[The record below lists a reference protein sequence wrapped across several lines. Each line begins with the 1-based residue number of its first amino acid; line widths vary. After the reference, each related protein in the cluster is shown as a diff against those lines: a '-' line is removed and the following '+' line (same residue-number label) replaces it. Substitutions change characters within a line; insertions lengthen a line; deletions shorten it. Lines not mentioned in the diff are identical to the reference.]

1 MFKNYFTT
9 AYRFIKRNKFFS
21 LVNILGLS
29 SGLAVCILI
38 AIFVFDEFS
47 YDQYNHNADRIF
59 RIESD
64 ISINGNG
71 INTTYVPAP
80 MATEMV
86 KDFPQVINA
95 VRIRKQGSI
104 LVKKDGRNIMETNV
118 VMSDPSLFDVFT
130 LPMLTGSPSNALKEP
145 NSIVIS
151 EKAAKKYFNNTDV
164 IGKTLLVNNTTT
176 YKITG
181 VIKNIPQESHFHF
194 DFIESMPADVK
205 KLDDIWLNPWA
216 ITYVLAKPGIAAKN
230 INALLTQIDAKYV
243 MPQLRQMNQS
253 SKDAVTT
260 SDNFFKFYAIPLN
273 KIHLYSNISME
284 FEPNGNIQTVWIFII
299 VAILILLMACVNFMN
314 LSTAFSS
321 RRSLEIGVRKVL
333 GGSRKDLIVQFL
345 VESVFITFIAT
356 FLAMGL
362 AILLLPYFNELTGKR
377 FSAALFSKG
386 WMLGSLSLLAL
397 ITGLIAGSY
406 PAIYLSSFKPLKVL
420 KAFLVTGQRSSWLRN
435 SLVIFQFAVANI
447 LIVGTLVIYHQF
459 TYIKERDLG
468 YNRNQVLVISN
479 TSALGEHATTFKD
492 EVDQL
497 PGVTGGTLTSFLPD
511 HDIGGASRAYYKDAT
526 ANPKGTFLL
535 NEWTVE
541 SNYVPLM
548 GMKIIK
554 GRNFS
559 PVLSGDTSCVLINE
573 TAARLLGYAANP
585 INQAVYLHD
594 SNPEGGFKIIG
605 VVKDFNASSLH
616 NKIEPIIFRLGENIG
631 NASFRI
637 NTKHIASLI
646 SLIKDRYTALD
657 AEYDQPFTWSFLD
670 EDFNN
675 LYKSDEQ
682 TGKIYSAFTIFA
694 ILIACLGLFGL
705 VAYAAQQRIKE
716 IGIRKVLGATT
727 LNLIVLLSKNFVK
740 LILTAIII
748 ASPLAFWASHRW
760 LQDFAYRTT
769 LNPWFFVIAA
779 LVTILITWL
788 TIFFQSVKVAGQN
801 PADILRDE

>member
-21 LVNILGLS
+21 LVNIIGLS

-47 YDQYNHNADRIF
+47 YDQYNHNVDRIF

-64 ISINGNG
+64 ISVNGNG

-80 MATEMV
+80 MANQMV
-86 KDFPQVINA
+86 KDFPQVENS
-95 VRIRKQGSI
+95 VRIRKQGYT
-104 LVKKDGRNIMETNV
+104 LVKKDGKNIMESNV
-118 VMSDPSLFDVFT
+118 VVADPSLFDVFT
-130 LPMLTGSPSNALKEP
+130 LPMMAGSPSNALKEP

-151 EKAAKKYFNNTDV
+151 EKAAKKYFNSTDV
-164 IGKTLLVNNTTT
+164 IGKTLLINNTTT
-176 YKITG
+176 YKVTG

-194 DFIESMPADVK
+194 DFIESMPEEAKRFNDV
-205 KLDDIWLNPWA
+205 WLNPWA
-216 ITYVLAKPGIAAKN
+216 ATYVLTRPGTSAKD
-230 INALLTQIDAKYV
+230 INKLLAQIDEKYV
-243 MPQLRQMNQS
+243 TPQLQQMNQGG
-253 SKDAVTT
+253 KNAVTAG
-260 SDNFFKFYAIPLN
+260 DNFFRFYAMPLN
-273 KIHLYSNISME
+273 KIHLHSNISME

-299 VAILILLMACVNFMN
+299 VAILILVMACVNFMN

-321 RRSLEIGVRKVL
+321 RRSLEIGVRKVF
-333 GGSRKDLIVQFL
+333 GGSRRDLIIQFL

-356 FLAMGL
+356 CLAIL
-362 AILLLPYFNELTGKR
+362 FAILLLPYFNELTGKH

-386 WMLGSLSLLAL
+386 WVIGGLALLAL

-406 PAIYLSSFKPLKVL
+406 PAIYLSSFKPVKVL
-420 KAFLVTGQRSSWLRN
+420 KEFLVTGQRSSWLRN
-435 SLVIFQFAVANI
+435 SLVVFQFSVANI

-459 TYIKERDLG
+459 TYIKEKDLG
-468 YNRNQVLVISN
+468 YNRNQVLVIPN
-479 TSALGEHATTFKD
+479 TGALGEHATTFKE

-497 PGVTGGTLTSFLPD
+497 PGVTGGTMTSFLPD
-511 HDIGGASRAYYKDAT
+511 HDFVNTRAYFKDAT
-526 ANPKGTFLL
+526 ANPRETFLL
-535 NEWTVE
+535 DEWTVE

-559 PVLSGDTSCVLINE
+559 PLLSGDSSCVLINE

-585 INQAVYLHD
+585 INKAVYLHD

-616 NKIEPIIFRLGENIG
+616 NKIEPVIFRLGEDIG
-631 NASFRI
+631 AASFRI

-646 SLIKDRYTALD
+646 GQIKQRYMALD
-657 AEYDQPFTWSFLD
+657 AKYDQPFTWSFLD
-670 EDFNN
+670 DDFNN
-675 LYKSDEQ
+675 LYKSDEL
-682 TGKIYSAFTIFA
+682 TGKVYTAFTLFA

-705 VAYAAQQRIKE
+705 VAYAAEQRIKE
-716 IGIRKVLGATT
+716 IGIRKVLGAST
-727 LNLIVLLSKNFVK
+727 LNVIVLLSKNFVK
-740 LILTAIII
+740 LALIAIII
-748 ASPLAFWASHRW
+748 ASPLAFWLSHRW

-769 LNPWFFVIAA
+769 FNPWFFVIAA
-779 LVTILITWL
+779 LITIVITWL
-788 TIFFQSVKVAGQN
+788 TIFFQSVKVARQN
-801 PADILRDE
+801 PAVILRDE